1 MGKKIPKALS
11 HGGKKNTQTTSAS
24 AGFARLPQDVVRFI
38 KSPVRLTI
46 SLLVSNRIDT
56 IRKCLNSVKPLLDAL
71 PSELIVVDTVGPEH
85 SDGSLA
91 VAREFTDKIVHFD
104 WCNDFAA
111 ARNAGLERARGEWFL
126 FLDDDEW
133 FDDVSEIIDFLKAED
148 GRYNTCIYRVRNYK
162 DRGGRQYAD
171 GYVERLVRRS
181 NTLRFKDRIHEHLV
195 GTMPELKALDAF
207 VHHYGYIFDSQEA
220 FEKHSLRNLRSLEK
234 ILEEKPGYLRAV
246 THLTQEY
253 LRSQD
258 YEKAEAL
265 CHEALEKNDHPGNG
279 NYISVIAFFYIH
291 VLIILKKWKIVSEQS
306 ERIMRRTDISELAK
320 AGICYQRNDSAF
332 ALFDSEM
339 MLSNVDE
346 YFALMD
352 ILDADKD
359 RLATQQMLS
368 MGACELEPS
377 RACLAECGLK
387 RAIELGDEE
396 RAWAYI
402 RRIAKNPGENH
413 LILQKCL
420 PLMVPYALEK
430 DSFEKLYPLIEPHL
444 EKDSSISSFLS
455 SVQSCLEPS
464 VLYKRQVR
472 MIEYLNKLNLDR
484 PYFVLLK
491 IRAAEKAGD
500 IKRLNELFVHY
511 FSLEGA
517 SFAHELMRVA
527 TRNNLDLSGCA
538 GKVDIDQWDSDMRL
552 LADSCPTDE
561 ARDILRYMESGFQGN
576 APEVLSLEAALEMRV
591 LKDNKAQSS
600 EALYDGLRGVA
611 DRLYAYYLA
620 LNSTENFT
628 SERCNYLSAGARAA
642 FLVKQ
647 SIDFGEKG
655 DFASQARMMKT
666 ALGLKSDLVDFVN
679 IMMKVMEKQIER
691 KNTAPAAQ
699 VNTEFQALTARLKG
713 VVAEFILKGDLVNAR
728 NVLDQLNQILPGDPD
743 IPKLYMQLYQ

>member
-1 MGKKIPKALS
+1 MGKKIPKAVNHS
-11 HGGKKNTQTTSAS
+11 GKKKPQNTASAS
-24 AGFARLPQDVVRFI
+24 EQLPQNAVRFI

-56 IRKCLNSVKPLLDAL
+56 IRKCLNSIKPLLDAL
-71 PSELIVVDTVGPEH
+71 PSELIVVDTVGPER

-91 VAREFTDKIVHFD
+91 VAREFTDKIVRFD

-111 ARNAGLERARGEWFL
+111 ARNAGLELARGEWFL

-133 FDDVSEIIDFLKAED
+133 FDDVSEIIDFLKTED

-181 NTLRFKDRIHEHLV
+181 ATLRFKDRIHEHLV

-246 THLTQEY
+246 THLAQEY
-253 LRSQD
+253 LRSHD
-258 YEKAEAL
+258 YEKAEKL
-265 CHEALEKNDHPGNG
+265 CREALEKNDHPENG
-279 NYISVIAFFYIH
+279 NYISVIAFFYVH
-291 VLIILKKWKIVSEQS
+291 VLIYLKKWKDVSEQS
-306 ERIMRRTDISELAK
+306 ERIMGRTDISELAK
-320 AGICYQRNDSAF
+320 AGICYQRNECAY

-346 YFALMD
+346 YFRLME
-352 ILDADKD
+352 ILDADPD
-359 RLATQQMLS
+359 RLAAQQILS

-377 RACLAECGLK
+377 RASFTECGLK

-396 RAWAYI
+396 RVWATI
-402 RRIAKNPGENH
+402 RRITKNPGANH
-413 LILQKCL
+413 LILEKCL
-420 PLMVPYALEK
+420 PMMVPYAVEK
-430 DSFEKLYPLIEPHL
+430 DSFEKLYPLIEPYL
-444 EKDSSISSFLS
+444 EKDSSIACFLS
-455 SVQSCLEPS
+455 SVQSCLEPA
-464 VLYKRQVR
+464 VLYKRQTR
-472 MIEYLNKLNLDR
+472 LIDYLNNLNLDK

-500 IKRLNELFVHY
+500 LKRLNELFAHY

-517 SFAHELMRVA
+517 GFAHELMRVA
-527 TRNNLDLSGCA
+527 TRNNLNLSGCA
-538 GKVDIDQWDSDMRL
+538 GKIDIDQWDGDMRL
-552 LADSCPTDE
+552 LADSCPADE
-561 ARDILRYMESGFQGN
+561 ARDILEYIESGFPEHS
-576 APEVLSLEAALEMRV
+576 PEVLSLEAALEMKA

-600 EALYDGLRGVA
+600 EALVDGLRGVA
-611 DRLYAYYLA
+611 DRLYAYNLS
-620 LNSTENFT
+620 LNNAENFT
-628 SERCNYLSAGARAA
+628 GERCNYLSAGARAA

-647 SIDFGEKG
+647 SINCGEKG

-666 ALGLKSDLVDFVN
+666 ALSLKSDLVDFVN
-679 IMMKVMEKQIER
+679 VMMKVMEIEIER
-691 KNTAPAAQ
+691 RNAAPQTQ
-699 VNTEFQALTARLKG
+699 VNAEFQALTARLKG
-713 VVAEFILKGDLVNAR
+713 AVAEFILKGDLPNAR